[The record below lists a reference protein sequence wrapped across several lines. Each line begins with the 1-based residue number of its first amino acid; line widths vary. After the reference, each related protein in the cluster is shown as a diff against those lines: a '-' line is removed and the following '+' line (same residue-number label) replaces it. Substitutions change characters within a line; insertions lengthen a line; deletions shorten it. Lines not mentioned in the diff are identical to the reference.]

1 MEYRKR
7 KLCPLCFKPT
17 KPIRKGNSGSMQTNR
32 AEQVNLFPIDRVR
45 QTDIPDVVRL
55 SARIGWDYSE
65 EEMEVVLRSGH
76 FFAHRGPG
84 GKVVSTAAIFPY
96 STLAS
101 LGVVMVDPDYRRR
114 GLATRLVDAC
124 ISAVPDRP
132 ILLVATEE
140 GKPLYEKLGFKT
152 VGTLDKLVAKRY
164 TGGLQRMT
172 HQQTVHPASEKDI
185 EEIIDLDEKAF
196 GARRERLLRLR
207 IKQAAFGAVLRN
219 RTGKAVGFALGVPG
233 PELMVIDPVV
243 APDEEAAALLIDRIA
258 GWAPGP
264 MRIDIPSQHQRLADF
279 LTRCG
284 FETVRKPPVM
294 MRNGSAL
301 PPREHLFA
309 VASQAFG

>member
-1 MEYRKR
+1 MESRKR
-7 KLCPLCFKPT
+7 RACLLCFKPT
-17 KPIRKGNSGSMQTNR
+17 KPIRKGESGSMQTNR

-172 HQQTVHPASEKDI
+172 HQQTVHPASTKGHRRDHRPA
-185 EEIIDLDEKAF
+185 EKAF
-196 GARRERLLRLR
+196 GARRGASEAAHQ
-207 IKQAAFGAVLRN
+207 QAASGPRAPKP
-219 RTGKAVGFALGVPG
+219 TGKVGFYGVPG
-233 PELMVIDPVV
+233 PELAVIGPVV
-243 APDEEAAALLIDRIA
+243 APDEEAAALLIDRSPD
-258 GWAPGP
+258 GPGP
-264 MRIDIPSQHQRLADF
+264 RTTFPNTGAWRTS
-279 LTRCG
+279 
-284 FETVRKPPVM
+284 
-294 MRNGSAL
+294 
-301 PPREHLFA
+301 
-309 VASQAFG
+309 

>member
-1 MEYRKR
+1 
-7 KLCPLCFKPT
+7 
-17 KPIRKGNSGSMQTNR
+17 
-32 AEQVNLFPIDRVR
+32 
-45 QTDIPDVVRL
+45 
-55 SARIGWDYSE
+55 
-65 EEMEVVLRSGH
+65 MEVVLRSGH

-172 HQQTVHPASEKDI
+172 HQQTVASRLGKGHRRDHRPGRKGFRRPA
-185 EEIIDLDEKAF
+185 
-196 GARRERLLRLR
+196 GAPPEAAHQAGRLR
-207 IKQAAFGAVLRN
+207 GRAPKPDGQSRRIC
-219 RTGKAVGFALGVPG
+219 LGRARSGTYGHRPRG
-233 PELMVIDPVV
+233 RAGRRGGR
-243 APDEEAAALLIDRIA
+243 APDRPDRRMGSGTDA
-258 GWAPGP
+258 HRHSLPTPAPGGLPDP
-264 MRIDIPSQHQRLADF
+264 MRL
-279 LTRCG
+279 
-284 FETVRKPPVM
+284 
-294 MRNGSAL
+294 
-301 PPREHLFA
+301 
-309 VASQAFG
+309 